1 MSRQRWGLS
10 VRGGNGRA
18 SKGAAMIA
26 VSLGALFLMTAC
38 TSGGKDVSTEGSA
51 PIDSNPLTELI
62 KPKLTS
68 TAADGAVGF
77 SPGDPVKI
85 NVADGALSDVTM
97 VNQEGKAVAGAIT
110 ADGASW
116 TTTEPLGYNRKYK
129 IEARAYGLG
138 GASTTVT
145 SFTTSAP
152 GNVTK
157 PYVLPNE
164 GDVVGIGQPIAVQ
177 FDENIPDRKAAEAA
191 ITVTTTP
198 AVEGA
203 FYWVNNREVRWR
215 PENYWAPGTKV
226 DVNVNVYGR
235 NLGKGVFGQEDAKS
249 SFTIGD
255 AVIATADD
263 NTKQVTFQV
272 NGETV
277 MTMPTSMGKDSTPT
291 DNGVYIIGDRFAN
304 MIMDSS
310 TYGVPVTSAQGY
322 KTPVDWATRMSYS
335 GIFFHSAPWSVGQQG
350 YSNTSHGCLN
360 LSPSNAKWV
369 YDNTKRG
376 DIVVVKNT
384 VGGTLS
390 GTDGLGDWNIP
401 WSVWKTGNADV

>member
-1 MSRQRWGLS
+1 MNRQWWGVSGRGS
-10 VRGGNGRA
+10 VGRGSMR
-18 SKGAAMIA
+18 AAMAA
-26 VSLGALFLMTAC
+26 VSVSAAVLLTAC
-38 TSGGKDVSTEGSA
+38 TSGAGDVSTEGSA

-68 TAADGAVGF
+68 NAADGAVGF
-77 SPGDPVKI
+77 SPADPVQI
-85 NVADGALSDVTM
+85 TVADGALSDVTM
-97 VNQEGKAVAGAIT
+97 VNQDGKAVAGAIGGGGT
-110 ADGASW
+110 SW

-138 GASTTVT
+138 GASTTTT

-152 GNVTK
+152 GNVTQ
-157 PYVLPNE
+157 PYVLPNN

-177 FDENIPDRKAAEAA
+177 FDENIPDRKAAEDA

-215 PENYWAPGTKV
+215 PENYWAPGTAV
-226 DVNVNVYGR
+226 EVNVDVYGR
-235 NLGKGVFGQEDAKS
+235 NLGKGVFGQENAKT

-277 MTMPTSMGKDSTPT
+277 MTMPTSMGKAGTPT
-291 DNGVYIIGDRFAN
+291 DNGVYIIGDRFAS
-304 MIMDSS
+304 MVMDSS
-310 TYGVPVTSAQGY
+310 TYGVPVTSAEGY
-322 KTPVDWATRMSYS
+322 KTPVEWATRMSYS

-401 WSVWKTGNADV
+401 WNVWKAGNADV